1 MTNQPNRYNQ
11 QNLSNSVIM
20 TMLKKVDFDSKIAY
34 NRGVII
40 RVANSLQR
48 FFLLSKTNIIAI
60 IQVARLGIGQTC
72 KSVKSLATRPT
83 TNRATFFI
91 GPYTTE
97 KPPIVGR
104 QPYGGLSKGIEL

>member
-1 MTNQPNRYNQ
+1 
-11 QNLSNSVIM
+11 M
-20 TMLKKVDFDSKIAY
+20 TMLKLLEVTSEKWY
-34 NRGVII
+34 NEMVII
-40 RVANSLQR
+40 RVANSLRR

-91 GPYTTE
+91 APITTE